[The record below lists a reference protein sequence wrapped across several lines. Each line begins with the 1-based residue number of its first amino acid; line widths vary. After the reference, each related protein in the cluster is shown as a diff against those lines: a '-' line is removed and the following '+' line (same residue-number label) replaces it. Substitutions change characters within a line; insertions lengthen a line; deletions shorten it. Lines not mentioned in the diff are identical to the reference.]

1 MTEIRYKIMNNN
13 RKNALW
19 LALLSLAISLLAT
32 LYFTVAAG
40 YSPLVLVSP
49 VVLILAFAPLAG
61 VLGIK
66 SRNKEILIIS
76 SLISL
81 ALTILGIVS
90 IGFFFVVPSLLL
102 IISTFVY
109 LKDEPVMEVNEKAI
123 RTALFTALASLFVS
137 IAAVVP
143 EVSYAGS
150 MLALAFGLIFY
161 LFPLIPPVLGIVG
174 IRNRNK
180 DFLFASCAISLVLA
194 MFLGLLFR
202 KPLFIASSL
211 LLVISAL
218 AYQGG
223 IIGEFKKEMVEAR
236 LKKTALVIAGIALVA
251 AMVTTLYSEIILITD
266 GCYNYKTSPT
276 SGGYICGDFRP
287 DYVIPVI
294 IAAIGIVGII
304 RENKL
309 LLYASATVSFVRIL
323 GYLQP
328 IQNLFLPSF
337 VALIFSALVYKIG
350 IRKMEPKAEVQ
361 ENGQYYYF
369 LLLLTV
375 LVIIWIFAVYVFVH
389 PSSIDASGGYGYES
403 APTKHAP

>member
-1 MTEIRYKIMNNN
+1 MNNN
-13 RKNALW
+13 RKIALW

-40 YSPLVLVSP
+40 FSPLVLVSP

-61 VLGIK
+61 VLGII

-76 SLISL
+76 SLMSL

-109 LKDEPVMEVNEKAI
+109 LKDETVVEVNEKAS
-123 RTALFTALASLFVS
+123 RTAFVIAIASLLIA
-137 IAAVVP
+137 IAATVL
-143 EVSYAGS
+143 EVSYTGS
-150 MLALAFGLIFY
+150 LMALAFGLIFY

-180 DFLFASCAISLVLA
+180 EFLYASCAISLVLA

-211 LLVISAL
+211 LLILSAL

-223 IIGEFKKEMVEAR
+223 VIGEFKKEMVDAR
-236 LKKTALVIAGIALVA
+236 LKKTALILAGIALIA
-251 AMVTTLYSEIILITD
+251 AMVTTLYSEIILITN
-266 GCYNYKTSPT
+266 GCYNYQTSPT

-294 IAAIGIVGII
+294 IAAIGIAGII

-337 VALIFSALVYKIG
+337 VALIFSAFVYKIG
-350 IRKMEPKAEVQ
+350 IRKMEPQVEVQ

-389 PSSIDASGGYGYES
+389 PSSIETSGGYGYES
-403 APTKHAP
+403 APTKQAP